1 MKLGFGIDI
10 KKKKVIKEITK
21 PYYILRSFNKQKI
34 FCIGCNKTGTTS
46 LEKAMRDLDFIVGDQ
61 REAELLFDDWIKR
74 DYRKL
79 IKYCKTAVFF
89 QDSPFSHPYTFIAID
104 QAFPS
109 SKFILTVRDNADQ
122 WYDSLI
128 RFHSKLWSKWKIPP
142 TSEDLKNAIY
152 LYKGRPYHTRMHTHN
167 VTEEEPYN
175 KRVLIDDY
183 NRHNKNVI
191 DYFRF
196 RQNDLLVLNVAEPNA
211 YKKLTTF
218 LNIQTE
224 KTEFPWENKTD
235 EK

>member
-21 PYYILRSFNKQKI
+21 PYYILRSFNKQKV
-34 FCIGCNKTGTTS
+34 FCIGFNKTGTTS
-46 LEKAMRDLDFIVGDQ
+46 LEKAMRDLGFIVGDQ

-104 QAFPS
+104 QAFPG

-128 RFHSKLWSKWKIPP
+128 RYHSKLWGKGKIPP
-142 TSEDLKNAIY
+142 TSEDLKNARYI
-152 LYKGRPYHTRMHTHN
+152 YKGRPYHTRIHTNN
-167 VTEEEPYN
+167 VTEEVPYD
-175 KRVLIDDY
+175 KRVLIDNY
-183 NRHNKNVI
+183 NMHIKNVK

-196 RQNDLLVLNVAEPNA
+196 RHSDLLVLNVAEPNA

-218 LNIQTE
+218 LNIQTD